1 MQQETVIFD
10 EVVLAEQA
18 GTRSL
23 RAIDWLRNLVFIL
36 LLTLLKNIGLKNQLI
51 DLRVRCKELEAEN
64 QELYER
70 LHIGCDTSSVP
81 PSKDWK
87 RNGASKEPDETASS
101 DASRHGDRETPISI
115 KDYLSDKANGKRRP
129 GGQKNHPPAFMHI
142 DGVREGDPILH
153 YPNKCT
159 NCPNFSRCAEEGRF
173 RVFSTSNGYDIE
185 VIRVIRKHVLFE
197 AEECMND
204 GSLIHEDFPEVIGSQ
219 FYDTNIQLHV
229 IVWHHFFHGS
239 YDRIDLAAK
248 ELFGLSLSAGTANA
262 IVQRASSKILSS
274 GFMDA
279 IRFFILLFEKVMGV
293 DETSAR
299 VGGRNAWVH
308 TSVTANVTLLIPH
321 WRRGYEGTIYAGVL
335 QFYIHTFISDC
346 WASYFNEIFKSR
358 HAICNGHILRELV
371 AAAYFRKQSWAIEM
385 FDLLLEIFEAKKNAI
400 EQREKSLPQDYIND
414 IRTRYQ
420 KIVTDGFKEN
430 AGVTKGKT
438 FSLLER
444 LKKLESAILAF
455 AMDFSVD
462 FTNNASELSLRDLKV
477 ALRVIGQFKT
487 MSGLMDYCTIQSFID
502 TCRKQGKNPYDML
515 RIVLS
520 GGDIIEA
527 VFGLEKATQIKQMIR
542 LADAF
547 ATGDTNEINVATSE
561 IPLSLTEEMLA
572 AASYGRLK
580 AYNDPPPPE
589 KNSSP
594 AVPKDKMRA
603 AREFN
608 PHKKPHAPAAPSAG
622 LRSENSPKK
631 KKPKKSKIRAGPK
644 SA

>member
-1 MQQETVIFD
+1 MQGEVAISNEVI
-10 EVVLAEQA
+10 LAEQA
-18 GTRSL
+18 ETCSL
-23 RAIDWLRNLVFIL
+23 HVIDWLLNLVRIL
-36 LLTLLKNIGLKNQLI
+36 LLTLLENIGLKTKLI
-51 DLRVRCKELEAEN
+51 DLRDRCKELEAEN

-70 LHIGCDTSSVP
+70 LHLDCDTSSIP

-87 RNGASKEPDETASS
+87 KNSVPKESEEAAEPDSGQV
-101 DASRHGDRETPISI
+101 DKETPISI
-115 KDYLSDKANGKRRP
+115 TDYLKDKANGKRRP

-142 DGVREGDPILH
+142 DGAREGEPILH
-153 YPNKCT
+153 YPKRCA
-159 NCPNFSRCAEEGRF
+159 NCPNFGRCAEEGRF
-173 RVFSTSNGYDIE
+173 RVFSTAYGYDIE
-185 VIRVIRKHVLFE
+185 VIRVSRKHVLFE
-197 AEECMND
+197 ATECMND
-204 GSLIHEDFPEVIGSQ
+204 ESLIHDDFPEVIGSQ
-219 FYDTNIQLHV
+219 FYDTNVQLHV
-229 IVWHHFFHGS
+229 IVWHHIFHGS

-262 IVQRASSKILSS
+262 IVMRASSKIFSS

-279 IRFFILLFEKVMGV
+279 LRFFALLFEKVLGV

-308 TSVTANVTLLIPH
+308 TSVTANVTLLIAH
-321 WRRGYEGTIYAGVL
+321 WRRGYEGTVYAGVL
-335 QFYIHTFISDC
+335 QFYINTFISDC
-346 WASYFNEIFKSR
+346 WASYFNETFKCR

-371 AAAYFRKQSWAIEM
+371 AAAYFRKQNWAIEM
-385 FDLLLEIFEAKKNAI
+385 FDLLLEIFEAKKDAI
-400 EQREKSLPQDYIND
+400 EQGEKSLSQDYIDD
-414 IRTRYQ
+414 IRISYQ
-420 KIVTDGFKEN
+420 KIVTDGFNEN

-444 LKKLESAILAF
+444 LKKLENATLAF

-487 MSGLMDYCTIQSFID
+487 ISGLTDYCAMQSFMD
-502 TCRKQGKNPYDML
+502 TCRKQGKNPFDML

-520 GGDIIEA
+520 GGDIIDA
-527 VFGLEKATQIKQMIR
+527 VFGSEKAEQIKQMIR

-547 ATGDTNEINVATSE
+547 DTGDTNEINTTIAGTS
-561 IPLSLTEEMLA
+561 LLLTEELLA

-580 AYNDPPPPE
+580 PYNDPPPPE

-594 AVPKDKMRA
+594 AIPKDKMLA

-608 PHKKPHAPAAPSAG
+608 AP
-622 LRSENSPKK
+622 KV
-631 KKPKKSKIRAGPK
+631 KKPKKSRIRGEPK
-644 SA
+644 CA